1 MADGGRSQA
10 LSRPRVILGSGS
22 PRRRELLTNL
32 GLDFVVAPADIDET
46 EHPGEAPI
54 PYVHRLAIE
63 KAMAV
68 DAADDDIVIAADTT
82 VDVDGAIFAK
92 PVDDDDARRMLG
104 VLSGRDHL
112 VHTGV
117 AVRHGGRVES
127 DVVTTVVTMSRLST
141 ELLEWYVG
149 TGEPHGKA
157 GAYAMQGGAAVLV
170 SGVHGSVS
178 NVIGLPMTMLATLLE
193 RAGVPL
199 PSLLA

>member
-1 MADGGRSQA
+1 M
-10 LSRPRVILGSGS
+10 
-22 PRRRELLTNL
+22 
-32 GLDFVVAPADIDET
+32 VAPADIDET
-46 EHPGEAPI
+46 ERPGEAPI

-68 DAADDDIVIAADTT
+68 DAGDHDIVIAADTT

-92 PVDDDDARRMLG
+92 PLDDDDARRMLRT
-104 VLSGRDHL
+104 LSGRDHL

-127 DVVTTVVTMSRLST
+127 DVATTVVTMSHVSA
-141 ELLEWYVG
+141 EMLEWYVG

-157 GAYAMQGGAAVLV
+157 GAYAMQGSAAVLV
-170 SGVHGSVS
+170 TGVQGSVS
-178 NVIGLPMTMLATLLE
+178 NVIGLPMTMLATLLA

-199 PSLLA
+199 PTLLA